1 MGDVDATTER
11 AWWHGARPF
20 GTISVAADQAHHH
33 TSADRHSLSRP
44 LSDGPW
50 RSYIGRRGGPG
61 GVLPD
66 ARRRSRR
73 EWHVFRQRALAGSQ
87 PLPVNLPM
95 NLPKNLP
102 MNAQMGERDAVIGNH
117 RQ

>member
-11 AWWHGARPF
+11 VWRHGARSF
-20 GTISVAADQAHHH
+20 GVISVAADQAHPHP
-33 TSADRHSLSRP
+33 SAHRRSLSLP

-66 ARRRSRR
+66 ARGGSRR
-73 EWHVFRQRALAGSQ
+73 ERHVFRQRALAGSQ
-87 PLPVNLPM
+87 PLPMNLPM
-95 NLPKNLP
+95 NLPMKLRKNLP
-102 MNAQMGERDAVIGNH
+102 TNAQ
-117 RQ
+117 